1 MPLGRPGFRDLGANL
16 RQLLVVIIR
25 LLWRCFTAV
34 RHQRSPDSR
43 LVMADLTG
51 VYAKIDRAYFHALD
65 LTKKLGA
72 ALDPQTH
79 RFVAER
85 DGTLKLVY
93 RIVELPEVKSEWS
106 LILGDFLTNL
116 RAALDY
122 LACQLAQIEGPSTC
136 ENTSF
141 PILDSSLNK
150 KGNPRSLQI
159 NGVTNQDV
167 INAVIAGQPYT
178 AAEIHGHPLEE
189 TALHTLNTLVN
200 HDKHRLLLVTMH
212 ALHTDTPW
220 WEVPEGQQ
228 SPEVQL
234 QLGALEDHS
243 EVAWFDFGNSE
254 PYPGFDPHLSLTVRL
269 RDRVG
274 LASLP
279 LPELMRTLGGEVE
292 HEIGMRFAPF
302 FGRSFRHDALRSWRE
317 LAG

>member
-1 MPLGRPGFRDLGANL
+1 MSLGRPRFHNLGANL
-16 RQLLVVIIR
+16 RQLWVVIFR
-25 LLWRCFTAV
+25 LLWRCLWVV
-34 RHQRSPDSR
+34 RHQRSPTAR

-51 VYAKIDRAYFHALD
+51 VYAKIDRAYFHPLD

-85 DGTLKLVY
+85 DGASKLVY
-93 RIVELPEVKSEWS
+93 RIVGLPGVKSEWS
-106 LILGDFLTNL
+106 LIFGDFLTNL

-122 LACQLAQIEGPSTC
+122 LTCQLAQLEGQSTC

-141 PILDSSLNK
+141 PILGSSLNK
-150 KGNPRSLQI
+150 KGNPRSLRI
-159 NGVTNQDV
+159 SGVTNQDV
-167 INAVIAGQPYT
+167 INAVIAAQPYT
-178 AAEIHGHPLEE
+178 AVEIHGHPLEE

-228 SPEVQL
+228 SPEVRL

-243 EVAWFDFGNSE
+243 EVAWFDFG
-254 PYPGFDPHLSLTVRL
+254 T
-269 RDRVG
+269 
-274 LASLP
+274 
-279 LPELMRTLGGEVE
+279 
-292 HEIGMRFAPF
+292 
-302 FGRSFRHDALRSWRE
+302 RSRIQVSTRIFL
-317 LAG
+317 